1 MLSCYLQNGTNR
13 KTIDIFN
20 RIRSLR
26 IPHNYATFTIVLKA
40 CLGIGDYCLG
50 LQVHCLASR
59 MGFDNNVVTTSALV
73 DMYSKYKK
81 LDNALYVFYEMPKNN
96 LVCWSTV
103 IIACVQND
111 QFIKSL
117 KLFKDTLTAGIGV
130 SQSTYASALSFC
142 AGLTAFRLGTQL
154 GLLDMIQ
161 LHGLAFDIYAA
172 NVVLDIL
179 IFKKAPKKK
188 FVAWSA
194 MICAYA
200 YHGLGGDAVKLF
212 EDMKLLNVKL
222 NHTIFISILRA
233 CAHMGFVDRRLYYFR
248 KIQNHYGIGDYCL
261 GLQVH
266 CLASP
271 LGFNNVVMTSA
282 LVDMYSKCKKLDNT
296 LQDTL
301 KADIGVSQSTY
312 ASAFRSYARLAALSL
327 AIKGQLDRINL
338 HGLMVKCN
346 LTLDICIANAI
357 LDMCVHEQ
365 NEEVEKTLSFFVS
378 MLRPTVEPNDFTY
391 DARKWDSYLTI
402 SPMPQFWI
410 FVLIRYFLA
419 EIEGLE
425 QKSDSEVEEGLL
437 MLLDYDLPA
446 LKVDFLELQN
456 SKWSASNCFGK

>member
-154 GLLDMIQ
+154 
-161 LHGLAFDIYAA
+161 
-172 NVVLDIL
+172 
-179 IFKKAPKKK
+179 
-188 FVAWSA
+188 
-194 MICAYA
+194 
-200 YHGLGGDAVKLF
+200 
-212 EDMKLLNVKL
+212 
-222 NHTIFISILRA
+222 
-233 CAHMGFVDRRLYYFR
+233 
-248 KIQNHYGIGDYCL
+248 YGY
-261 GLQVH
+261 
-266 CLASP
+266 
-271 LGFNNVVMTSA
+271 
-282 LVDMYSKCKKLDNT
+282 
-296 LQDTL
+296 TL
-301 KADIGVSQSTY
+301 KFSFGYDTTMETSN
-312 ASAFRSYARLAALSL
+312 
-327 AIKGQLDRINL
+327 LD
-338 HGLMVKCN
+338 
-346 LTLDICIANAI
+346 
-357 LDMCVHEQ
+357 
-365 NEEVEKTLSFFVS
+365 
-378 MLRPTVEPNDFTY
+378 
-391 DARKWDSYLTI
+391 
-402 SPMPQFWI
+402 
-410 FVLIRYFLA
+410 
-419 EIEGLE
+419 
-425 QKSDSEVEEGLL
+425 
-437 MLLDYDLPA
+437 
-446 LKVDFLELQN
+446 
-456 SKWSASNCFGK
+456 